1 MANATVGLISGIVDA
16 LYDVTSGEVS
26 FFQTA
31 ESSVS
36 KLSVP
41 MVAVA

>member
-1 MANATVGLISGIVDA
+1 VGA

-31 ESSVS
+31 ESSVA
-36 KLSVP
+36 KLGVP
-41 MVAVA
+41 MVAIV

>member
-1 MANATVGLISGIVDA
+1 VN
-16 LYDVTSGEVS
+16 SGEVS

-31 ESSVS
+31 ESSTG
-36 KLSVP
+36 KLNVP